1 MKKLTA
7 LLLACILLCGIAVTA
22 TAESPYPLRQKTD
35 MEEKRGVYYEIFVR
49 SFADSDG
56 DGVGD
61 FNGVT
66 AKLDYLKDLGIE
78 GIWLMPINASDSYHG
93 YDVTDYY
100 TVNEDYGTEADFQTL
115 LDEAHKRGI
124 KIIMDF
130 VINHTSSNHPW
141 FRSSRNVDS
150 EYRDYYT
157 WVSSS
162 DPDYDPS
169 DRSDWGSNVWQRG
182 SGGYYYYGMFS
193 SGMPDLNYENP
204 KVRQEVIS
212 AAQKWLEM
220 GVDGFRLDAAMH
232 IYGNH
237 EQKHITQTNLYK
249 NLEWWNEF
257 AIACEEVNP
266 DVYLVGE
273 AWKDDEALAEYA
285 QPFDTKFNFA
295 FEENM
300 IDRVT
305 SENAMLDSST
315 SLAAFLEDVLNQ
327 HYAADAQYLDGVF
340 GTNHDQNRIMSTVE
354 NEQQAKLVANI
365 YMTLDGNPYIYYGE
379 EIGMRGQKPDER
391 IREPFKW
398 TDDGSDMD
406 TDWTSNISNRNTIS
420 LSEQMEDKNSLYHY
434 YKELIATRKASAA
447 LTQGKYTSVD
457 AGNNSIMAYTRTY
470 QNEKVYVYHNFSGSS
485 VTLNIP
491 EVAGGEVL
499 FKASGD
505 TNLNGNTVTLG
516 AYSSIFIQTQEDP
529 QELQLGDVNN
539 DGSVTVGDVLLIQKH
554 VAHQE
559 VLAGVY
565 YTAADV
571 DRSGTVDLKDVLL
584 VQKKIANMI
593 PDFS

>member
-305 SENAMLDSST
+305 SETPCWILQR
-315 SLAAFLEDVLNQ
+315 LW
-327 HYAADAQYLDGVF
+327 
-340 GTNHDQNRIMSTVE
+340 
-354 NEQQAKLVANI
+354 
-365 YMTLDGNPYIYYGE
+365 P
-379 EIGMRGQKPDER
+379 
-391 IREPFKW
+391 
-398 TDDGSDMD
+398 
-406 TDWTSNISNRNTIS
+406 
-420 LSEQMEDKNSLYHY
+420 
-434 YKELIATRKASAA
+434 
-447 LTQGKYTSVD
+447 
-457 AGNNSIMAYTRTY
+457 
-470 QNEKVYVYHNFSGSS
+470 
-485 VTLNIP
+485 
-491 EVAGGEVL
+491 L
-499 FKASGD
+499 F
-505 TNLNGNTVTLG
+505 
-516 AYSSIFIQTQEDP
+516 
-529 QELQLGDVNN
+529 
-539 DGSVTVGDVLLIQKH
+539 
-554 VAHQE
+554 
-559 VLAGVY
+559 
-565 YTAADV
+565 
-571 DRSGTVDLKDVLL
+571 
-584 VQKKIANMI
+584 
-593 PDFS
+593 